1 MHIQRLLTTFL
12 FAALASVAC
21 ASRAPMPSQEPS
33 GPGWHVVGVKDGG
46 DMYLRVTRVSETQL
60 LVSFGVWSGCDVR
73 NEFMPTFAGFES
85 RGDALVA
92 MVTRTPL
99 LSSNPCLSFG
109 SRYFDV
115 LLDIQAVPASAR
127 RVVHGGQACPAQ
139 EDIFSGLSAEIP
151 NPSTPPAAAS

>member
-12 FAALASVAC
+12 IAALASVAC
-21 ASRAPMPSQEPS
+21 ASPAPMPSQKPS
-33 GPGWHVVGVKDGG
+33 GPGWQVVGVKDGE
-46 DMYLRVTRVSETQL
+46 DPYLRVTRVNETQL
-60 LVSFGVWSGCDVR
+60 LVSFGVGSGCDVR

-99 LSSNPCLSFG
+99 LSSNPCVTFKD
-109 SRYFDV
+109 RYFDV

-127 RVVHGGQACPAQ
+127 RIVLGGQACPA
-139 EDIFSGLSAEIP
+139 EDDRCNGLSAEI
-151 NPSTPPAAAS
+151 PSTPPAAAS